1 MTWITISYTYLPS
14 VYLLW
19 WNGCQGLWL
28 IFEMGLFV
36 FLLLSF
42 KSSLHI
48 FMQTVFICYAFCKC
62 FLPDCGLSS
71 DSLDIACHTADVFNF
86 DSVTNPHEPGTEVWC
101 HFQMETSFS
110 LRVPR
115 EERPALLW
123 PTSDLQN
130 CRLTNGYCLSHSL
143 LYFATWLQKA
153 ERMETGA
160 DEGAR
165 AGDHICLLVASP
177 YQPRAW
183 PKHSLPSGRLG
194 DPRHLCSAP
203 RSPPESLP
211 ASLKQ
216 EILLRE
222 KSEQEECL
230 VFPSSHFARGD
241 FKQSLMLWSERRRS
255 HSPLEAQLCHLP
267 AL

>member
-1 MTWITISYTYLPS
+1 MTY
-14 VYLLW
+14 V
-19 WNGCQGLWL
+19 
-28 IFEMGLFV
+28 FE
-36 FLLLSF
+36 
-42 KSSLHI
+42 
-48 FMQTVFICYAFCKC
+48 
-62 FLPDCGLSS
+62 
-71 DSLDIACHTADVFNF
+71 
-86 DSVTNPHEPGTEVWC
+86 
-101 HFQMETSFS
+101 
-110 LRVPR
+110 
-115 EERPALLW
+115 
-123 PTSDLQN
+123 
-130 CRLTNGYCLSHSL
+130 SL
-143 LYFATWLQKA
+143 LKISEKSQWTMEEMMVLASVVKPIIENNEEQKEKA

-165 AGDHICLLVASP
+165 AGDHVCLLAALP
-177 YQPRAW
+177 CQPRAW

-211 ASLKQ
+211 TSLKQ

-222 KSEQEECL
+222 KSEQEEHL

-241 FKQSLMLWSERRRS
+241 FEQSLTLWSERSRS

>member
-1 MTWITISYTYLPS
+1 
-14 VYLLW
+14 
-19 WNGCQGLWL
+19 
-28 IFEMGLFV
+28 
-36 FLLLSF
+36 
-42 KSSLHI
+42 
-48 FMQTVFICYAFCKC
+48 
-62 FLPDCGLSS
+62 
-71 DSLDIACHTADVFNF
+71 
-86 DSVTNPHEPGTEVWC
+86 
-101 HFQMETSFS
+101 METSFS

-153 ERMETGA
+153 ERMVTGA

-241 FKQSLMLWSERRRS
+241 FKHGLLSYFFHWVAAPSFSEGEPT
-255 HSPLEAQLCHLP
+255 PLPPFQENCLHCCLPKERCHILHAP
-267 AL
+267 VVND